1 MELAFDVSNLEAVVG
16 DIKAKGV
23 EVCLPPIDI
32 NMGSGS
38 KGMIAY
44 IRDPD
49 GTIIEL
55 VEVKTVAWISMPAF
69 KHRHFGNVND
79 LAWPHFLCHHDE
91 DKGDK
96 EQC

>member
-16 DIKAKGV
+16 DIKEKGV

-55 VEVKTVAWISMPAF
+55 VEVKTVA
-69 KHRHFGNVND
+69 
-79 LAWPHFLCHHDE
+79 DE
-91 DKGDK
+91 KKIDWRTASFVVALGRIFEAIKLKGY
-96 EQC
+96 